1 MSETKNLGHAERM
14 ANSVLRLMYWTGAW
28 AATLA
33 VLAAAPKLLWDHNL
47 VLTVLACLVNAG
59 VGVGMILANIRY
71 QRDSDELQQKIFLDA
86 AAITLGVGLVVGAS
100 YQLWKAIGLIAFEPT
115 ITHLIVLMSLTF
127 LASTVFGH
135 WRYR

>member
-1 MSETKNLGHAERM
+1 MSETKNLGRAERM
-14 ANSVLRLMYWTGAW
+14 ASSVLRLTYWTGAW
-28 AATLA
+28 VATLV
-33 VLAAAPKLLWDHNL
+33 VLALGPKLLWDYNL
-47 VLTVLACLVNAG
+47 ALTVLACLVNAG

-86 AAITLGVGLVVGAS
+86 ATVTLGVGLVFGAS
-100 YQLWKAIGLIAFEPT
+100 YQLWKAIRLTTFEPT